1 MSFHKLALKHCTPE
15 SSNGCSEHTCAALQC
30 YEVTEGWKN
39 NCQLKQTSMNLQNEK
54 LDVSA
59 NSIEPKGKYTKKKKC
74 KKAQPKRTE
83 AAMHILCVLRNQ
95 STDKRKENSTIWKVR
110 TVITLYVVKQLLTPI
125 SFL

>member
-30 YEVTEGWKN
+30 YEVTEEWKN

-59 NSIEPKGKYTKKKKC
+59 NSIEPKGKYTKKKVQKSSA
-74 KKAQPKRTE
+74 KKDRSSHAHT
-83 AAMHILCVLRNQ
+83 LC
-95 STDKRKENSTIWKVR
+95 S
-110 TVITLYVVKQLLTPI
+110 VK
-125 SFL
+125 SKHR

>member
-1 MSFHKLALKHCTPE
+1 MSFHKLALKHFMPE
-15 SSNGCSEHTCAALQC
+15 SSNGCGEHTCAALQC

-59 NSIEPKGKYTKKKKC
+59 NSIEPKGKYTKKKC

-83 AAMHILCVLRNQ
+83 AAMHILCVL
-95 STDKRKENSTIWKVR
+95 
-110 TVITLYVVKQLLTPI
+110 
-125 SFL
+125 